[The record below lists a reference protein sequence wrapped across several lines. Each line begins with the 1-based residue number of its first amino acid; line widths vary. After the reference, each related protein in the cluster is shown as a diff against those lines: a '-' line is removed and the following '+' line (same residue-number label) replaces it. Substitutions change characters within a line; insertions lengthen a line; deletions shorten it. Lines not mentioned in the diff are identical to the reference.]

1 MDKKQHTIDIIFV
14 LSLFC
19 AFAVLA
25 LFVVVLGANVY
36 KGISADMTRNFD
48 ARTSVAYLSEK
59 IRQNDVQGGISV
71 ENVNGADALVLRR
84 EADGKTYETWVYV
97 QDGWLSEVTVAQGT
111 DVAQVGGEPVMELAS
126 MEISRNGKLFSIGVE
141 DMSGNRYTGTVYG
154 KADGV

>member
-111 DVAQVGGEPVMELAS
+111 DVAQVGGEPVMELSS
-126 MEISRNGKLFSIGVE
+126 MEISQNGKLFSIGVE
-141 DMSGNRYTGTVYG
+141 DTSGNRYTGTVYG